1 MVITKRRRPI
11 GMFDEVTEITFD
23 VPVPAAEP
31 VPDNVPAVLVKIS
44 KSKFVAGMQCLK
56 RLYWEVHEPQLGAS
70 PDPSALARLEQGHEV
85 GQLARQ
91 LFPGGVEIQATRENL
106 GEAIRATRELVA
118 NREVPAIFEATFEHG
133 DVLVRVDILQRRGR
147 DRWRLLEVKSTAN
160 LKDYHVCDVAI
171 QSRVLSRC
179 GIKLS
184 SSAL

>member
-56 RLYWEVHEPQLGAS
+56 RLYWEVHEPELGAA

-85 GQLARQ
+85 GRLARQ

-133 DVLVRVDILQRRGR
+133 DVLVRVDILQRR
-147 DRWRLLEVKSTAN
+147 DKNRWRLLEVKAKADLTE
-160 LKDYHVCDVAI
+160 YHLYDVGI
-171 QSRVLSRC
+171 QRYVVSHC
-179 GIKLS
+179 GL
-184 SSAL
+184 